1 MRAIVKNLMSLCFFA
16 LIHCAGSAN
25 ASEEDDFVASN
36 IISVFYHEL
45 GHAVIDMMGVPIFG
59 QEEDAADVFS
69 ILLLIKCLNPKAQI
83 PLPMMRRLDVT
94 PRQVITNPRFG
105 MFTDQTNNAITIWF
119 AFFMEPIQIFGT
131 IWPQIW
137 AYLKSAL
144 SVAKKN
150 INLPLIVGVQC

>member
-1 MRAIVKNLMSLCFFA
+1 MRQTYFQYC
-16 LIHCAGSAN
+16 
-25 ASEEDDFVASN
+25 
-36 IISVFYHEL
+36 
-45 GHAVIDMMGVPIFG
+45 
-59 QEEDAADVFS
+59 
-69 ILLLIKCLNPKAQI
+69 LLLKCLNPKAQI
-83 PLPMMRRLDVT
+83 LLPMMRRLDFT
-94 PRQVITNPRFG
+94 PRHVITNPRFG

-150 INLPLIVGVQC
+150 MNLPLIVGVQC